1 MARIGLTLSDGA
13 SPRYDG
19 RGYETGR
26 YAISE
31 ISGGTT
37 MRNDVCERNWISAA
51 AATLLIATAAT
62 AQPDWSKLT
71 VLRDIEYVPGEP
83 TRSPT

>member
-1 MARIGLTLSDGA
+1 
-13 SPRYDG
+13 
-19 RGYETGR
+19 
-26 YAISE
+26 
-31 ISGGTT
+31 